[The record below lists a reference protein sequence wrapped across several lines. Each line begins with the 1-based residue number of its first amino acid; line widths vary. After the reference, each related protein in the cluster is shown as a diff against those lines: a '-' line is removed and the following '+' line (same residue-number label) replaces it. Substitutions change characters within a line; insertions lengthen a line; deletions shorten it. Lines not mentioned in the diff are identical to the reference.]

1 MLFQIAVLFL
11 LGVVLIAVISF
22 FALDSL
28 SEKYVRDQLS
38 IRERGTAQDLVRYIN
53 EFPGHRWLLNYWYEH
68 WNDID
73 IEYDTDYTQENET
86 RKKYRLLMT
95 HHPEL
100 DAEYATDEDLEALPP
115 EDQELYAEV
124 IYSWLMTRC
133 DSMARANDLDF
144 LFCVSAQEPY
154 DKQFVIFMTGRKER
168 ERGTENGKYYPIGTV
183 IPASRQQTDAMRLTV
198 NGTPGFAINSDGK
211 FMDYY
216 YLMDTCDDH
225 AFLVG
230 LSRNYAA
237 TRSDVISSVKE
248 FGKMFIIFLIALA
261 LVCLMMILVVILK
274 PLEMVQENIRLYKN
288 TKDSETVIKN
298 LAKVE
303 SNNEIGELSDD
314 VADLTREIDEYTDQ
328 IKRITSERERIET
341 ELSLAGRIQM
351 AMLPGG
357 NPAFPD
363 RTEFDICGSM
373 TPAREVGGDFY
384 DFFLT
389 DDRHLAML
397 IADVSGKSIPAALFM
412 MAAKISVS
420 HHSKKRRGPA
430 EILEK
435 VNNSIVRN
443 NPEEMFVTAWLG
455 ILDLDT
461 GVLQAVNA
469 GHECPM
475 LMEPGEYFELV
486 DDRHGFVLG
495 ADPDVTY
502 HEYTLQMKPGS
513 KLFLYTDGLIE
524 AVNKHDQMF
533 ETYRVLAALNRA
545 RDETPEKILERV
557 KEEQAA
563 FVGGG
568 PPFDDLAMLCLHYI
582 SPRPEIEKSGEDA
595 DIDS

>member
-1 MLFQIAVLFL
+1 
-11 LGVVLIAVISF
+11 
-22 FALDSL
+22 
-28 SEKYVRDQLS
+28 
-38 IRERGTAQDLVRYIN
+38 
-53 EFPGHRWLLNYWYEH
+53 
-68 WNDID
+68 
-73 IEYDTDYTQENET
+73 
-86 RKKYRLLMT
+86 
-95 HHPEL
+95 
-100 DAEYATDEDLEALPP
+100 
-115 EDQELYAEV
+115 
-124 IYSWLMTRC
+124 
-133 DSMARANDLDF
+133 
-144 LFCVSAQEPY
+144 
-154 DKQFVIFMTGRKER
+154 
-168 ERGTENGKYYPIGTV
+168 
-183 IPASRQQTDAMRLTV
+183 
-198 NGTPGFAINSDGK
+198 
-211 FMDYY
+211 
-216 YLMDTCDDH
+216 
-225 AFLVG
+225 
-230 LSRNYAA
+230 
-237 TRSDVISSVKE
+237 
-248 FGKMFIIFLIALA
+248 
-261 LVCLMMILVVILK
+261 
-274 PLEMVQENIRLYKN
+274 
-288 TKDSETVIKN
+288 
-298 LAKVE
+298 
-303 SNNEIGELSDD
+303 
-314 VADLTREIDEYTDQ
+314 
-328 IKRITSERERIET
+328 
-341 ELSLAGRIQM
+341 
-351 AMLPGG
+351 
-357 NPAFPD
+357 
-363 RTEFDICGSM
+363 
-373 TPAREVGGDFY
+373 
-384 DFFLT
+384 
-389 DDRHLAML
+389 
-397 IADVSGKSIPAALFM
+397 

-495 ADPDVTY
+495 ADPDGTY

-568 PPFDDLAMLCLHYI
+568 PPFDDLTMLCLHYI